1 MRNTS
6 RWFRR
11 RSLMM
16 LAALVGSAL
25 VGAVLTSNSASAAED
40 EGYGSNLS
48 VPAIFLPGSTATDA
62 PALRG
67 GACGNAIL
75 PTGSTS
81 TQFPGYYIQKSE
93 SMWQAQ
99 CANADAV
106 NVVANWGDNLTSRP
120 KVSSRQ
126 PIRVEVGLDYTP
138 ATPMKGFVVE
148 KLTPDAEDRVATYG
162 TTGALVDFT
171 TARVFDSGARL
182 RIERV
187 DGPGGVVYDGPM
199 SAEINSTGAVV
210 YGYNWGVK
218 GKSGRALPGTYKLT
232 YTLNRATFIG
242 VDAGDVAKASYTP
255 KTTSLMLTVSATT
268 GVKGKPGSGSGS
280 SGGGSSGGSGSHGG
294 GSSGGSGSH
303 GSEHGSG
310 GHRR

>member
-1 MRNTS
+1 MAGLLGS
-6 RWFRR
+6 VIIG
-11 RSLMM
+11 
-16 LAALVGSAL
+16 AAI
-25 VGAVLTSNSASAAED
+25 TSNSASAAEE

-48 VPAIFLPGSTATDA
+48 VPAIFLPGSIATDA

-67 GACGNAIL
+67 GTCGNAL
-75 PTGSTS
+75 SPSGLMS

-99 CANADAV
+99 CANAESA

-120 KVSSRQ
+120 MVSSRQ

-138 ATPMKGFVVE
+138 ATPMKGFIVE

-162 TTGALVDFT
+162 TTGALTDFNT
-171 TARVFDSGARL
+171 VRVFDSGAQL
-182 RIERV
+182 RIERI

-199 SAEINSTGAVV
+199 SSEINSTGAVV

-218 GKSGRALPGTYKLT
+218 GKSGRALPGTYKVT
-232 YTLNRATFIG
+232 FTSNRATFIG
-242 VDAGDVAKASYTP
+242 VDAGDVAKASYTS

-280 SGGGSSGGSGSHGG
+280 SGGGSSGGSGTPG
-294 GSSGGSGSH
+294 GGSGS
-303 GSEHGSG
+303 GSGSG
-310 GHRR
+310 GHSR